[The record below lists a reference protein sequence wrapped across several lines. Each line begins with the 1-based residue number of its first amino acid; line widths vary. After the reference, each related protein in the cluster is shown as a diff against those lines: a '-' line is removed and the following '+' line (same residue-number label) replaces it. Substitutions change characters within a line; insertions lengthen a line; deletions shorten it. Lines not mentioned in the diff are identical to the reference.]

1 MNEWRKASLLT
12 PMIIA
17 AVAGCA
23 STSDDAQTV
32 FTPPQIQYIEVP
44 VMQAPQEVRE
54 LVHGKASKKSR
65 QRTVKPQT
73 VDAVTLFPFQENRI
87 YSIATSPGYFTSIIL
102 EPGEQ
107 LPGKAAIGDPDPA
120 DWIVEKTIAG
130 SGNTATAVLLIK
142 PGKSGLSTNVLI
154 ASNRRVYQLDVKSYA
169 KRAMDMVRFSFPQKE
184 QQQQLAAAYQQPS
197 YQPTNVEFSPGS
209 FYRNFKVAV
218 ASGDRPRWMPEEVY
232 EMQGKTY
239 ITFPQA
245 LGQVSAP
252 ALFAIDGSGMAI
264 PMPFRVK
271 DNRYYEVDRQFAN
284 AELRQGDTVVS
295 IRRNGA

>member
-12 PMIIA
+12 PLIMA

-32 FTPPQIQYIEVP
+32 FAPPQIQYVEVP

-54 LVHGKASKKSR
+54 LVPGKMSKKKQ

-73 VDAVTLFPFQENRI
+73 VDAVTLFPYQENRI
-87 YSIATSPGYFTSIIL
+87 YQIATSPGYFTSVIF

-107 LPGKAAIGDPDPA
+107 MLGKATRSDGDNA
-120 DWIVEKTIAG
+120 NWIDEKTVAAAG
-130 SGNTATAVLLIK
+130 ATAWFIK
-142 PGKSGLSTNVLI
+142 PAKSGLSTNVFI
-154 ASNRRVYQLDVKSYA
+154 ATNRRNYQFDVTSYA
-169 KRAMDMVRFSFPQKE
+169 KRAMDMVRFSVPQKE
-184 QQQQLAAAYQQPS
+184 QQQLAASYQQTT
-197 YQPTNVEFSPGS
+197 YQPTSVEFSPGS

-218 ASGDRPRWMPEEVY
+218 ASGERPRWMPEEVY

-245 LGQVSAP
+245 LGQVAAP
-252 ALFAIDGSGMAI
+252 ALFAIDGAGMAI

-271 DNRYYEVDRQFAN
+271 DNRFYEVDRNFAN

-295 IRRNGA
+295 IRRSGA